1 MLSAFCWHV
10 ADDIRHTEP
19 TKVLASGETLSP
31 RFDGTSNL
39 ALLSINAELR
49 ETGIVLLSIAQPDA
63 FLQRLHLTRRLYPN
77 AKLAANY
84 QLEEIAWQSPLLHP
98 LPLVCLAASWTWSI
112 SDTSAKKITLTAL
125 GSVFRTFSQALMEEL
140 YEITSQSRR
149 PPWSCSYGK
158 KAHEESQTHWSILKH
173 IFTHFTELELF
184 KWWLEVLSEA
194 SEFFHKS
201 LPSACSLPY
210 VSSIHLMK
218 KTKSVLPLATLF
230 AGTDGWVV
238 SEGIWQNLLS
248 CHVQQPQSWKV
259 SICPRCPAH
268 GSSSGRFLV
277 VLSGWVASLT
287 WLKSSSIKNQNV
299 KVENMARLIFST
311 GHVHP
316 VPTSSPWNLE
326 EATKPSKLSR
336 FDLNLQLHHFSAT
349 PRQLPCF
356 WFETLTLQVL
366 SQPHTVLLAFSKLEQ
381 LSLPRTHARA
391 RTVKLHQ
398 LHADVFHPG
407 PPTLDQGKHQ
417 WCPRHSNQ
425 ACSTLERHRGLR

>member
-1 MLSAFCWHV
+1 MLSAFCWQV

-31 RFDGTSNL
+31 RFDGTWNL
-39 ALLSINAELR
+39 ALSINAELR

-63 FLQRLHLTRRLYPN
+63 FLQRLHLTGRLYPN
-77 AKLAANY
+77 AKLHRAQVASRKVHDFIDAANY

-98 LPLVCLAASWTWSI
+98 LPLVCFAASWTWSI

-158 KAHEESQTHWSILKH
+158 KAHEESQHYWSILKH
-173 IFTHFTELELF
+173 IFSHFTELELF

-194 SEFFHKS
+194 WEFFRKS
-201 LPSACSLPY
+201 LPSACSLPF

-238 SEGIWQNLLS
+238 SEGIGQNLLS
-248 CHVQQPQSWKV
+248 CHVQQPKSWKV

-277 VLSGWVASLT
+277 VLWLSCFTNLIEIIKYQKSECESGKHGKTDFLYRPC
-287 WLKSSSIKNQNV
+287 SSSSY
-299 KVENMARLIFST
+299 F
-311 GHVHP
+311 
-316 VPTSSPWNLE
+316 
-326 EATKPSKLSR
+326 
-336 FDLNLQLHHFSAT
+336 
-349 PRQLPCF
+349 
-356 WFETLTLQVL
+356 
-366 SQPHTVLLAFSKLEQ
+366 
-381 LSLPRTHARA
+381 
-391 RTVKLHQ
+391 
-398 LHADVFHPG
+398 
-407 PPTLDQGKHQ
+407 
-417 WCPRHSNQ
+417 
-425 ACSTLERHRGLR
+425 